1 MDKEA
6 QLCKWDFVSV
16 LPALPLPP
24 PSDPFSYL
32 YPLPRSEKH
41 KLLARK
47 AYEEDLDS
55 NQSSDTTLSDLI
67 PFTESARPS
76 MVSRLSVS
84 GTRESISGSRQ
95 TWASFGTSDPP
106 SARRSVPNSDLA
118 SFQGDPLPEEN
129 SEELQAVEIEST
141 GERGE
146 VQTQE
151 VVATPK
157 SSPEAAQYFPPRP
170 ATPAVSAR
178 FSFLSNFDLSSGAS
192 SPSHSQVSAQLS
204 ASPVP
209 PPSVQPPKAQVP
221 ISKSRPRVLIQSADT
236 PERRPWSAVTQVEEN
251 TAKASRKRKK
261 PDKDEGPRSLFDD
274 DTDVYKVAYFIPR
287 TAFTPTHLVAA
298 EIDQQMAIHV
308 PGLKVMVLKLL
319 PGQTMEPLVNPQ
331 GDMTGSILR
340 SQRNKLQVRVHT
352 NEHGFSQGD
361 YFYVPRGNAL
371 MLSNKSDRMSAILQ
385 LVITKNCA

>member
-24 PSDPFSYL
+24 PGDPFSYL
-32 YPLPRSEKH
+32 YLLHRSEKH
-41 KLLARK
+41 KILQKK

-55 NQSSDTTLSDLI
+55 NQSSDTTLSHLI

-76 MVSRLSVS
+76 IVSRLSVAGS
-84 GTRESISGSRQ
+84 RESIPGSRQ
-95 TWASFGTSDPP
+95 TWVSFGASDPP
-106 SARRSVPNSDLA
+106 SARRSVANSDLA
-118 SFQGDPLPEEN
+118 SFQGDPLPAPEEN
-129 SEELQAVEIEST
+129 SEEIQGVEIE
-141 GERGE
+141 E
-146 VQTQE
+146 VAQIQPVPAET
-151 VVATPK
+151 TPEP
-157 SSPEAAQYFPPRP
+157 SPAAVQHFPPRP
-170 ATPAVSAR
+170 ATPAVSSR
-178 FSFLSNFDLSSGAS
+178 FSFLSNFDLSSGPS
-192 SPSHSQVSAQLS
+192 SPSNSQVSAQPALP
-204 ASPVP
+204 SPP
-209 PPSVQPPKAQVP
+209 AVQSKAQLPV
-221 ISKSRPRVLIQSADT
+221 SKSRPRVLIQSADT
-236 PERRPWSAVTQVEEN
+236 PERRPWSAVTRAEEE

-261 PDKDEGPRSLFDD
+261 PDKDEAPRSLFEDD
-274 DTDVYKVAYFIPR
+274 PDVYKVAYFIPR

-319 PGQTMEPLVNPQ
+319 PGQAMEPLVNPQ

-371 MLSNKSDRMSAILQ
+371 TLSNKSERMSAILQ